1 MLNRRRGRRYI
12 RNFILFVVA
21 VTAIVYFNIQ
31 FNWPVFHV
39 FRNKNILAPC
49 ILPKYD
55 IYDPQLDRFFWSQV
69 PLKCE
74 TWENLVYIDAEGI
87 LHVNETA
94 ISRSGHGHVTC
105 KYGKIHLHGDYG
117 KVSIEDLV
125 EFKQPEYIDTDFI
138 NVQCFND
145 DNKQIYNNLHLHVDI
160 KSIKKQRQIGMESKD
175 QLSVYLFGI
184 DSMSRLITERK
195 MPKTMKYL
203 REELGA
209 YVFKGYTKVA
219 DNSYPNLL
227 PVFTGLK
234 AYTKE
239 VPPGIENIPFIW
251 KNFSRKGY
259 IDLMSED
266 HPGLA
271 CFQGFNDPPVT
282 HYLRPFFMAMEKI
295 VSPRSALNNAY
306 MFVQHRNFL
315 QNSASPMCF
324 GNQLKHKYV
333 MDYTSRFIETY
344 GSHLKFAWSWINEIT
359 HDFINIVEL
368 ADKDVLE
375 HFRWLKESR
384 RLENAVLIFFGDHG
398 PRYSEMQNTAVGRIS
413 NLLPLFTMVLPDHIK
428 SRFPHIHRNARTN
441 INRLSTHYDF
451 FETLKDILN
460 SDFAEKPPIDST
472 NIPRGISLFRE
483 IPTSRSCQSADISE
497 HYCPC
502 YSSKE
507 IPPQDERVRI
517 VADFVVDKINTILQE
532 IPGRC
537 AKLSLDSIQQASLV
551 YADMERDS
559 GAESYFSFRSY
570 LWSIKEKTRI
580 LVTLKTKPG
589 GAQFETTVE
598 YRGKRNIK
606 LLGDINR
613 TNKYGDQAKCI
624 KFEEKFY
631 RLYCLC
637 L

>member
-1 MLNRRRGRRYI
+1 MVHRRRLKRYL
-12 RNFILFVVA
+12 RNLLLFVVA
-21 VTAIVYFNIQ
+21 ASAVVYFNIQ
-31 FNWPVFHV
+31 YNWPVFHV

-49 ILPKYD
+49 IIPKYD
-55 IYDPQLDRFFWSQV
+55 VEDPQLDRFFWSQV
-69 PLKCE
+69 PLKCD
-74 TWENLVYIDAEGI
+74 TWENLVFIDSAGI
-87 LHVNETA
+87 LHINETA
-94 ISRSGHGHVTC
+94 IRRGGHDHVTC
-105 KYGKIHLHGDYG
+105 KYGKIQLHGDY
-117 KVSIEDLV
+117 KVTIGDLT
-125 EFKQPEYIDTDFI
+125 EFKQPEYIDTDFV
-138 NVQCFND
+138 NVQCFSD
-145 DNKQIYNNLHLHVDI
+145 DQKQIYNNLHMHVDI
-160 KSIKKQRQIGMESKD
+160 KSIKKQREIGTESKD

-195 MPKTMKYL
+195 LKKTMRYL
-203 REELGA
+203 REELDA
-209 YVFKGYTKVA
+209 YVLKGYTKVA
-219 DNSYPNLL
+219 DNSFPNLL

-239 VPPGIENIPFIW
+239 VPPGIDNIPFIW

-259 IDLMSED
+259 IDHLSED

-271 CFQGFNDPPVT
+271 SFQGFNSPPVT

-315 QNSASPMCF
+315 QNNVSPMCF

-333 MDYTSRFIETY
+333 MDYTRRFVETY
-344 GSHLKFAWSWINEIT
+344 GSHLKFSFTWINEIT

-368 ADKDVLE
+368 ADEEILDYFK
-375 HFRWLKESR
+375 WLKDSK
-384 RLENAVLIFFGDHG
+384 RLDNAVLIFFSDHG

-428 SRFPHIHRNARTN
+428 SRFPHIHRNLKKN
-441 INRLSTHYDF
+441 IERLSTHYDF
-451 FETLKDILN
+451 FETMKDILN
-460 SDFAEKPPIDST
+460 SDFAKKPPIDST
-472 NIPRGISLFRE
+472 AIPRGISLFQE
-483 IPTSRSCQSADISE
+483 IPSSRSCKTADISE

-502 YSSKE
+502 YSSKQLS
-507 IPPQDERVRI
+507 PNDERVSAISLFIVNRI
-517 VADFVVDKINTILQE
+517 NALLGE

-537 AKLSLDSIQQASLV
+537 AKLSLDSVEQASLV
-551 YADMERDS
+551 FADMERDQN
-559 GAESYFSFRSY
+559 AESYFSFRSY
-570 LWSIKEKTRI
+570 LWKIEEKTRI
-580 LVTLKTKPG
+580 LVTLKTSPG